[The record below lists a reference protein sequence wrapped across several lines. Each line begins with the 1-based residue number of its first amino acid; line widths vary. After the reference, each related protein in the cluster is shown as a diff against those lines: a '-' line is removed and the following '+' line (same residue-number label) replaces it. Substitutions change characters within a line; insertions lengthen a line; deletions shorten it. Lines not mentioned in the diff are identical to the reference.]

1 MTSAS
6 ERWLLTPLY
15 LLYSYSLRWW
25 TVISV
30 YCYSDGVSRLGL
42 GLETRRVS
50 RPVFWSLGLEGLRS
64 RLGLEGFRS
73 RSRAHRLETLHRL
86 FFMKFCK
93 EFLKKW
99 FKKMIVQNLAV
110 QRVQWLSFLCC
121 YVVCE
126 MEKTVCLLPRLKFML
141 NSIKKCARTNDTA
154 ARNLCNERL
163 GVLCEGLSLYCFSRS
178 FVTKPIGLF
187 KRGVKVS
194 KCFFFEKQNF
204 SQGLSKHSDKTR
216 WWSFFCSA

>member
-1 MTSAS
+1 MN
-6 ERWLLTPLY
+6 RD
-15 LLYSYSLRWW
+15 
-25 TVISV
+25 ISV
-30 YCYSDGVSRLGL
+30 LLQWWSLETWSRSRDATC
-42 GLETRRVS
+42 LETR
-50 RPVFWSLGLEGLRS
+50 FLK
-64 RLGLEGFRS
+64 S
-73 RSRAHRLETLHRL
+73 RSRRSQVSSRSRRISVSVSKDFGLGLETLHRL